1 MLVHCLVY
9 IILSFACVELRSS
22 WHHHLLRASLN
33 NGLCGCIMALRIYE
47 ILKTLHFSTKL
58 PLV

>member
-22 WHHHLLRASLN
+22 WHGLAICPINAVFIVCVLLH
-33 NGLCGCIMALRIYE
+33 IYRC
-47 ILKTLHFSTKL
+47 
-58 PLV
+58 